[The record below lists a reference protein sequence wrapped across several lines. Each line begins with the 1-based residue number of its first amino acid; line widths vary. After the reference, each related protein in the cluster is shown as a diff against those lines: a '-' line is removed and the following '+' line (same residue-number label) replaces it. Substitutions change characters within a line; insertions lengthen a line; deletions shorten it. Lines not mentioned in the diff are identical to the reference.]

1 MKMRILFLLIL
12 FLPAS
17 IYSQDQYNW
26 EKEAEFNEFYNPFSV
41 FKISDDA
48 ILIYDT
54 RNTQQPISQVSLKED
69 SFTLK
74 NHLKSGQGP
83 GEVNETFYK
92 RVTTFSNGNIL
103 LWDRGQAMLTIYDNS
118 LNYIGDL
125 EGRALQSGI
134 IQAGLIND
142 STLVTV
148 ENDQENVFKAW
159 SLLDDKTTSSE
170 PIWTISFNDY
180 PQLNGLKNFIL
191 MQAMYFTNYDNV
203 LYVAFQHSSVILAL
217 DADGMKYINSKPDEN
232 PFPEFDSENPVFSLP
247 NMGSYVEGTRDMDV
261 DGNYVYLIYK
271 GESTSRWEQMRYM
284 NNFDEL
290 IEQVK
295 HSKRLLIFD
304 RFTGQFVY
312 ETTLP
317 IEAKQIAVVDNQF
330 YLLNSLNDYPSLIR
344 YRLQN

>member
-1 MKMRILFLLIL
+1 MRILFFIIFL
-12 FLPAS
+12 FPAS
-17 IYSQDQYNW
+17 IYSQDQYRW
-26 EKEAEFNEFYNPFSV
+26 EKEAEFNEFYNPYSV

-54 RNTQQPISQVSLKED
+54 RNTQQPINQVSLKEG
-69 SFTLK
+69 SFRLL
-74 NHLKSGQGP
+74 NNLSSGQGP
-83 GEVNETFYK
+83 GEINETFYK
-92 RVTTFSNGNIL
+92 RVTTFSNGDIL
-103 LWDRGQAMLTIYDNS
+103 LWDRGQTMLTKYDSS
-118 LNYIGDL
+118 LNYINDL
-125 EGRALQSGI
+125 KGRALQSGI

-159 SLLDDKTTSSE
+159 RLSDDETTSSE
-170 PIWTISFNDY
+170 PLWTISFDDY

-191 MQAMYFTNYDNV
+191 KQAMYFTNYENV
-203 LYVAFQHSSVILAL
+203 LYVAFEHSSVILAL
-217 DADGMKYINSKPDEN
+217 DANGMKFINDEPDEN

-247 NMGSYVEGTRDMDV
+247 NMGSYVEGTRDIDV
-261 DGNYVYLIYK
+261 DGNYIYLIYK
-271 GESTSRWEQMRYM
+271 GESTSKWEQLRYS

-304 RFTGQFVY
+304 RETGQFVY
-312 ETTLP
+312 ETSLP
-317 IEAKQIAVVDNQF
+317 IEAKQIVVIDNQF

-344 YRLQN
+344 YSLQN